1 MTAVLGCG
9 AAPAALTLEA
19 RLSACLHQCTS
30 HSVACSKLVLLAFT
44 SNDTIGLELWIGGLA
59 DAAALACQ
67 AVRERGITGSE
78 LPVRG
83 ALAVTVPG
91 AAALWEDTIKAFGK
105 LPLAEVRHIFGVS

>member
-1 MTAVLGCG
+1 MGDSADT
-9 AAPAALTLEA
+9 AALT
-19 RLSACLHQCTS
+19 
-30 HSVACSKLVLLAFT
+30 
-44 SNDTIGLELWIGGLA
+44 G
-59 DAAALACQ
+59 Q

-105 LPLAEVRHIFGVS
+105 LPLAEVGHVLGVSWQHPAAVLACSRGLRATSLRLVATPMRRGAREHGP